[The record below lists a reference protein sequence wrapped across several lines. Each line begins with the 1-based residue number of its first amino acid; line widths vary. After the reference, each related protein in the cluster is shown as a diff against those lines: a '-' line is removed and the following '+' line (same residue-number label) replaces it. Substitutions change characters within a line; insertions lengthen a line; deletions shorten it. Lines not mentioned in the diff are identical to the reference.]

1 MTTRPL
7 KFGLTLLGLNSVP
20 EMVAEARQ
28 AEAAGFDVIL
38 LPDHLGFT
46 APLMPLIAIAQAA
59 PTVKIS
65 NLVLNASFYRPA
77 LLARDLASV
86 DSATGGRL
94 IISLGTGYVEQ
105 EFVAAGIPFPS
116 PGARVKIVAEHIS
129 ELRRLLSDPSHIPA
143 PVQTPPPIMVA
154 AQGDK
159 MLTLAAQQA
168 DIVAIAL
175 MGGEADL
182 AARVAFV
189 KDKAGD
195 RFDDIELQFGFFQ
208 VSMDDPSDLSVIR
221 LLEPDA
227 PEQEV
232 RKLTTVLDVRFPL
245 PPNASNASTRSWESA
260 TSVSPKRRARHGTP
274 SKSSSP
280 HCVDRAPTPPT
291 AQEKPWHANS
301 QPPRPK

>member
-20 EMVAEARQ
+20 EMVVDAQR

-46 APLMPLIAIAQAA
+46 APLTPLAAIAQAA
-59 PTVKIS
+59 PTVKVS

-143 PVQTPPPIMVA
+143 PVQAPPPIMVA

-175 MGGEADL
+175 MGNEADL

-227 PEQEV
+227 PEEEV
-232 RKLTTVLDVRFPL
+232 RKLTTVLDVPVSAAAERIQRLHEELGISYFSL
-245 PPNASNASTRSWESA
+245 NKTAGTSWETLEKLISA
-260 TSVSPKRRARHGTP
+260 VR
-274 SKSSSP
+274 
-280 HCVDRAPTPPT
+280 
-291 AQEKPWHANS
+291 
-301 QPPRPK
+301 